1 MMILQRVKE
10 LAVLDQRGYD
20 MSDRL
25 DYLKRK
31 QAYIEERIE
40 EYQAVLKEYQ
50 RNRQKTANMIKE
62 LEDKLK
68 GE

>member
-1 MMILQRVKE
+1 
-10 LAVLDQRGYD
+10 

>member
-1 MMILQRVKE
+1 
-10 LAVLDQRGYD
+10 

-40 EYQAVLKEYQ
+40 EYQARLKEYQ